1 MHKASAVM
9 YTIAN
14 IFNWIAL
21 IFAIAGIV
29 LSILGGTNAVPSL
42 KEAGFGFA
50 YLVYFIIVLIAC
62 LIIIA
67 MVRRAKAKGT
77 SKGWD
82 ILFIVLGVL
91 GSNIFY
97 VLGGIFGLF
106 ARK

>member
-29 LSILGGTNAVPSL
+29 LSILGGANIVPSL
-42 KEAGFGFA
+42 KEAGFGFG
-50 YLVYFIIVLIAC
+50 YLVYFVVMLIAC

-77 SKGWD
+77 SKAWD
-82 ILFIVLGVL
+82 VLFIVLGVL
-91 GSNIFY
+91 SSNIFY
-97 VLGGIFGLF
+97 ILGGIFGLF

>member
-9 YTIAN
+9 YSIAN

-21 IFAIAGIV
+21 IFAVLGIV
-29 LSILGGTNAVPSL
+29 VSILGGANIVP
-42 KEAGFGFA
+42 EIREMGFGWG
-50 YLVYFIIVLIAC
+50 YLVYFIIMLISC
-62 LIIIA
+62 IIIIA

-82 ILFIVLGVL
+82 VLFIVLGVL
-91 GSNIFY
+91 SSNIFY
-97 VLGGIFGLF
+97 ILGGIFGLV